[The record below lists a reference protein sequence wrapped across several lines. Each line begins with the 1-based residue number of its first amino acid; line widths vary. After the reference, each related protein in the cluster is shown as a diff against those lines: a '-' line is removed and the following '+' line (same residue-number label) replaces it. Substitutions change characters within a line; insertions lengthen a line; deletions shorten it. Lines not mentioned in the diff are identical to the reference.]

1 MSKIKNLNLNEIAKL
16 VTIKFGDMEQDYR
29 MPWVGEFWLAE
40 DDVGETITFEKYQ
53 WPQNGWVT
61 LYVIEDMG
69 AEQVTRWLQ
78 YKVARAIKE
87 NFLNYIITKPKI
99 SGLKNTYRLPKNQI

>member
-1 MSKIKNLNLNEIAKL
+1 MYKIKNLNLNEIAKL

-53 WPQNGWVT
+53 CPQN
-61 LYVIEDMG
+61 MM
-69 AEQVTRWLQ
+69 WLQ

-99 SGLKNTYRLPKNQI
+99 SGLKNIYRLPKKTNMKILLTSNMGPGMEV